1 MCCKQRFQVN
11 KIFYNKIGIP
21 QNVYKKIHYKA
32 STHYYS
38 EKIIFYLIKM
48 STVQFMLINCKMK

>member
-1 MCCKQRFQVN
+1 M
-11 KIFYNKIGIP
+11 FYSDLRIEIP
-21 QNVYKKIHYKA
+21 KNVKKMYYKA

-38 EKIIFYLIKM
+38 EKIVFYLIKM